1 MRCNERV
8 GERVGPQAVVGA
20 GVEVVEQTPC
30 SLIFLGTGAQRRC
43 YWRNSDFRRDKT
55 NLF

>member
-1 MRCNERV
+1 MRSERV

-20 GVEVVEQTPC
+20 GVEVVAQTPC